1 MELDLCFLLPFPSV
15 LRIKNE
21 KNNFEFNS
29 KFLTE
34 KVVPNITNENAKK
47 LYLVIDND
55 YSEIS

>member
-21 KNNFEFNS
+21 KNNLEFNS

-34 KVVPNITNENAKK
+34 KVVPNITNETAKK

>member
-1 MELDLCFLLPFPSV
+1 MELDFCFLLPFPSV

-34 KVVPNITNENAKK
+34 KVVPNITNERAK
-47 LYLVIDND
+47 ND
-55 YSEIS
+55 A

>member
-34 KVVPNITNENAKK
+34 KVVPNITNETAKK